1 MTYLKYGE
9 DSNCEL
15 HSVRKMKSSGTYWK
29 SSLPVVS
36 LLNVNGDDIYDF
48 IGNWENFIGKWEI
61 LS

>member
-1 MTYLKYGE
+1 
-9 DSNCEL
+9 
-15 HSVRKMKSSGTYWK
+15 MKSSGTYWK
-29 SSLPVVS
+29 SSLPIVS